1 MRNEGLRKAGLGIVA
16 LAASALMLQLPFL
29 TLLFIVPLMLFGARF
44 GENSG
49 VLLIVISIVL
59 SLAADILMYL
69 PDGMGFRFTAAA
81 VFISKYIP
89 LSLSAAGI
97 IWLWTGRMGLLAR
110 LFATL
115 LPSIILSG
123 SLAAFIG
130 ADRALSDALLEL
142 FGNAF
147 AVLLSPVVSLVM
159 PGADMA
165 AVAYAAIL
173 TVLSL
178 LLPVTLC
185 GICASCFIYETGLHS
200 RESGWEERVMRFSFP
215 PDAVWGLIVS
225 WALVLLLRFVSTP
238 VLLDIAAL
246 NAAGIWLVLYAIEG
260 FSVVFARIR
269 KHWENARSMTVF
281 VIIIVLGSMVP
292 GINLIILIG
301 LPLIG
306 AFETFFDL
314 KKLGA
319 GNEDHS

>member
-1 MRNEGLRKAGLGIVA
+1 MMDRGKGAFFGEAAILLAVSVMLYRIGLASFIFVAPLLLFAIRNGRRAASILIAAGCLAVAVFDTVSTGLPSDKEGLA
-16 LAASALMLQLPFL
+16 L
-29 TLLFIVPLMLFGARF
+29 
-44 GENSG
+44 
-49 VLLIVISIVL
+49 LLINL
-59 SLAADILMYL
+59 
-69 PDGMGFRFTAAA
+69 
-81 VFISKYIP
+81 YIP

-200 RESGWEERVMRFSFP
+200 RESGWEEKVMRFSFP

-225 WALVLLLRFVSTP
+225 WALVLLLRFVSMP